1 MANNITNTQAD
12 VFITKVWSMEIIA
25 ATSPKFVLAD
35 LVWRFDKEGKK
46 KNDTIHVPSLSH
58 LEAND
63 KVQGLGV
70 TKQAPTEANIDIP
83 LDQHKESSFMVEDI
97 TELQTNRQLRD
108 MYTAEAST
116 AIQKAIDS
124 ALAALASG
132 FSNDKGTYNTAIT
145 TDVILDSI
153 EVLDL
158 ADVPEEDRHFV
169 YRSDVKRDL
178 LDLEAYTSSD
188 FVDGRPVQ
196 TGNIGSLFGVQT
208 YMSNNLVK
216 STNDTNNMLFHKNA
230 LALSMA
236 QMPRVQ
242 TEYSLEDLA
251 YLVVVDT
258 VYGVREMRDDF
269 GVLVKT

>member
-132 FSNDKGTYNTAIT
+132 FSNTKGTYNTAIT

-216 STNDTNNMLFHKNA
+216 TGNNTNNMLFHKNA